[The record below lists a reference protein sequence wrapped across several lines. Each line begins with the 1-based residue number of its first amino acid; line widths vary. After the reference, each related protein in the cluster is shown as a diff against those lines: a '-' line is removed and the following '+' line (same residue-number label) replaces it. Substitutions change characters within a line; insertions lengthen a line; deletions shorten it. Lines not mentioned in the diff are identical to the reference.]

1 LLAAV
6 DTRLTRRVPWYK
18 WSGAG
23 SILLGVSLPLGLVPT
38 GGWATDD
45 LGMFGV
51 MLLAGVTSAAIGVEM
66 LLFDGEHIFDTPPG
80 GASSSSP

>member
-1 LLAAV
+1 
-6 DTRLTRRVPWYK
+6 
-18 WSGAG
+18 
-23 SILLGVSLPLGLVPT
+23 LGLVPT

-51 MLLAGVTSAAIGVEM
+51 MLLAGLMSAVIGVEM